1 MAKKVVSLY
10 IDDIS
15 IRLLVTRGKEVSK
28 WLYVPLDSGLV
39 ESAVIIKEDEVS
51 SKIKNMLDTEEIKTK
66 KVNVGISGLLCLTR
80 AITFPQLPKTMLA
93 EAVVREAKKVMPMA
107 MENLYNVSWQS
118 MPSPK
123 NEMRAFMIAVRQKT
137 IDALVRTLNKAGLE
151 IRFLDLKPLAL
162 SRAVAEKTA
171 IILDVQPN
179 EFDIVVMAEGIPQPI
194 RTVPF
199 PQNIQSLPEKLQMVV
214 EHTDNTVKFYNSHN
228 ADKPLPPNT
237 PIFLSG
243 ELVSEPELHQS
254 LSDKL
259 GHPVHLLPSP
269 LKCPDNFNLGQF
281 TVNIGLALRE
291 LPLGNKTGLSVAKL
305 NTLPIAYQP
314 KHFSLAR
321 VSVVPGMAVF
331 AIAVIPLVM
340 LIQGTSTNL
349 EAMQNQLEMTN
360 QLIGQKQTEKQELLE
375 NIAELEQRLAEAEAS
390 RDAFNEAFV
399 NLEDQNIVVNGDVA
413 AANNFLPDT
422 VSLSMVN
429 HDGKIM
435 SIDGQAPGENEVLLY
450 ASSLRDSNR
459 FVEVMVAKMAR
470 TDDDRIDFTL
480 ILKSRD

>member
-15 IRLLVTRGKEVSK
+15 IRLLVTRGNEVSK
-28 WLYVPLDSGLV
+28 WLYAPLESGLV
-39 ESAVIIKEDEVS
+39 EGAVIIKEDEVAG
-51 SKIKNMLDTEEIKTK
+51 KIKEALDTQEIKTK

-80 AITFPQLPKTMLA
+80 AITFPQLPKAMLA

-118 MPSPK
+118 ISSPK

-137 IDALVRTLNKAGLE
+137 IDALVRTLKKAGLE

-162 SRAVAEKTA
+162 LRAVTEKTA
-171 IILDVQPN
+171 VILDVQPN

-194 RTVPF
+194 RTIPF
-199 PQNIQSLPEKLQMVV
+199 PQNIQSLQEKLQMVV

-228 ADKPLPPNT
+228 ADKPLPPET

-243 ELVSEPELHQS
+243 ELASELQLRQS

-259 GHPVHLLPSP
+259 GQPVHVLPSP
-269 LKCPDNFNLGQF
+269 LKYPDSFNLSQF
-281 TVNIGLALRE
+281 MVNIGLALRE
-291 LPLGNKTGLSVAKL
+291 LPLGDKTGLSVAKL

-331 AIAVIPLVM
+331 AIAVIPLMM
-340 LIQGTSTNL
+340 LTQSTSTNL
-349 EAMQNQLEMTN
+349 EAMQNQIEMTN
-360 QLIGQKQTEKQELLE
+360 QLIEQKQMEKQGLSE
-375 NIAELEQRLAEAEAS
+375 NIAELEQRLADAETS
-390 RDAFNEAFV
+390 RNTFTEVSQSFGELNDT
-399 NLEDQNIVVNGDVA
+399 VNGDVA
-413 AANNFLPDT
+413 AANSLLPDT

-435 SIDGQAPGENEVLLY
+435 KIDGQAPGENEVLLY

-459 FVEVMVAKMAR
+459 FIEVTVAKMTR
-470 TDDDRIDFTL
+470 TDDDRMDFTL
-480 ILKSRD
+480 MLKS